1 MEIILND
8 YHKKVTME
16 KMKSVA
22 YWHKCIAISVWNGD
36 AVIQHPAISI
46 TFERYYSKLFPTQ
59 FCLTRNNS

>member
-22 YWHKCIAISVWNGD
+22 YWQ
-36 AVIQHPAISI
+36 QHLCVKNLAGL
-46 TFERYYSKLFPTQ
+46 R
-59 FCLTRNNS
+59 